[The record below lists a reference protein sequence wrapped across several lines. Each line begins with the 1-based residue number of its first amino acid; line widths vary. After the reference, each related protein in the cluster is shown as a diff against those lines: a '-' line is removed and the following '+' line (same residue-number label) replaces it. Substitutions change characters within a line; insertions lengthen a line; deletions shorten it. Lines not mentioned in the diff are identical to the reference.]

1 MIIQCRQ
8 CRTKFFFEDSMMQGD
23 GLWMRCSR
31 CEHVFFQDNPLT
43 EKQETETP
51 LVSGSVFSEDSPS
64 DEIMVDLS
72 KEAPPKAGRDEDVVR
87 FLDNVME
94 AKKNLNEQ
102 ANLEMEKTNREKIT
116 KEKVVRTERNS
127 KVVDVNQDGDSS
139 GQKKQLSKKE
149 TRKAWKFIIWPVLVI
164 VVIPFVIYF
173 VMFPQI
179 GDRFVEIANKYIG
192 DPEPARPEVVIGQV
206 KLQDIRQRMVKNN
219 VLGEIRVMEGTAVNQ
234 ADYPICRIAIKG
246 EIIDSYSLA
255 LGERISYAGNVLTD
269 EELTNMTEEEILRKL
284 SRPEG
289 NNNSN
294 NKILPNGQIPF
305 VIVFAKEPAGVIKTT
320 VTTIGA
326 ERLLQ

>member
-31 CEHVFFQDNPLT
+31 CEHVFFQDNPFV
-43 EKQETETP
+43 EKPETEAP

-72 KEAPPKAGRDEDVVR
+72 KEAPPRSGRDEDVVR

-94 AKKNLNEQ
+94 AKSGLNEQ
-102 ANLEMEKTNREKIT
+102 VNLEMEKTRRESRSREKFVT
-116 KEKVVRTERNS
+116 TERS
-127 KVVDVNQDGDSS
+127 SAVGDLNQEGASS
-139 GQKKQLSKKE
+139 TQRKQLSKKGAKK
-149 TRKAWKFIIWPVLVI
+149 TWKVVVWSVLVI
-164 VVIPFVIYF
+164 VVIPVVIYF

-179 GDRFVEIANKYIG
+179 GDRFVEIAHKYIG

-206 KLQDIRQRMVKNN
+206 KLQDIRQRMVNNN
-219 VLGEIRVMEGTAVNQ
+219 VLGEIRVMEGTAINQ
-234 ADYPICRIAIKG
+234 ADYPISRIAIKG
-246 EIIDSYSLA
+246 AIVDAYA
-255 LGERISYAGNVLTD
+255 VVLGERTSYAGNVLTD
-269 EELTNMTEEEILRKL
+269 EELTNLPEEEMLRKL

-294 NKILPNGQIPF
+294 NKIVPNGQIPF
-305 VIVFAKEPAGVIKTT
+305 MIVFAREPAGVIKTT

-326 ERLLQ
+326 ERLL

>member
-31 CEHVFFQDNPLT
+31 CEHVFFQDNPLV
-43 EKQETETP
+43 EKPETEAP
-51 LVSGSVFSEDSPS
+51 LVSETVFSEDSPS
-64 DEIMVDLS
+64 DEIMIDLS
-72 KEAPPKAGRDEDVVR
+72 KKAPPRSGRDEDVVR

-94 AKKNLNEQ
+94 AKNSLSEQVNLG
-102 ANLEMEKTNREKIT
+102 MEESKRESISKGKFVTTERSLAVGDVNRE
-116 KEKVVRTERNS
+116 
-127 KVVDVNQDGDSS
+127 GDRST
-139 GQKKQLSKKE
+139 QRKQLPKKGA
-149 TRKAWKFIIWPVLVI
+149 RKAWKVVVWSVLVI
-164 VVIPFVIYF
+164 VVIPVVIYF

-179 GDRFVEIANKYIG
+179 GDRFVEIAHKYIG

-206 KLQDIRQRMVKNN
+206 KLQDIRQRMIKNN

-246 EIIDSYSLA
+246 AIVDAYSVV
-255 LGERISYAGNVLTD
+255 LGDRTSYAGNVLTD
-269 EELTNMTEEEILRKL
+269 EELTNLPEEEILRKL

-294 NKILPNGQIPF
+294 DKIVPNGQIPF
-305 VIVFAKEPAGVIKTT
+305 MIVFAREPAGVIKTT

-326 ERLLQ
+326 ERLL